1 MGYIRSCLAT
11 VSQLN
16 VLVELLATT
25 HFWQEWSLRPSTSR
39 HPPMSDDVMRIIA
52 FITGL
57 MSVRES
63 SRTLGEKFTLE
74 PCMAGGHQHAF
85 AVN

>member
-1 MGYIRSCLAT
+1 
-11 VSQLN
+11 
-16 VLVELLATT
+16 
-25 HFWQEWSLRPSTSR
+25 
-39 HPPMSDDVMRIIA
+39 MSDDVMRIIA